1 MKTENNFLIKNYAMD
16 AAVASNLMLKI
27 NVWQLI
33 ITSKGFSY

>member
-1 MKTENNFLIKNYAMD
+1 MD

-33 ITSKGFSY
+33 ITSKGFLNKSLFKFK

>member
-1 MKTENNFLIKNYAMD
+1 MA

-33 ITSKGFSY
+33 IASKGFSY